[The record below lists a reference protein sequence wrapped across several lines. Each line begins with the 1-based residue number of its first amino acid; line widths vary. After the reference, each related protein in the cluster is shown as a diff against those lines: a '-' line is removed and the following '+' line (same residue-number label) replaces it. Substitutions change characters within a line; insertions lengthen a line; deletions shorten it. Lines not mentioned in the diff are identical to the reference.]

1 MSERMTSV
9 HLPSLGPGN
18 GLAEY
23 GRQDPK
29 KMIYRLRRRAQIAKD
44 EAERILAAPD
54 DEFVVETYLGVY
66 VQRNRERLW
75 PPTVTGVRK

>member
-1 MSERMTSV
+1 MSERMTRV
-9 HLPSLGPGN
+9 HLPSLGPGS
-18 GLAEY
+18 GYAEY
-23 GRQDPK
+23 GRQDPHE
-29 KMIYRLRRRAQIAKD
+29 MIRRLRRDAEIAKE

-54 DEFVVETYLGVY
+54 DEFVVETYRGVY